1 MQQSEPVDS
10 SSCCLRPCSP
20 LMDNLNDG
28 MVARVLA
35 MNTMFISQMFTKV
48 SLSAF
53 LAEAELGL
61 A

>member
-1 MQQSEPVDS
+1 
-10 SSCCLRPCSP
+10 
-20 LMDNLNDG
+20 MDNLNDG

-53 LAEAELGL
+53 LAEAELDQTELSGRWAKQQRHTL
-61 A
+61 SKHQA

>member
-1 MQQSEPVDS
+1 MQLLEPVNS
-10 SSCCLRPCSP
+10 NKSFLRPCSP

-53 LAEAELGL
+53 LAEAELDL

>member
-1 MQQSEPVDS
+1 
-10 SSCCLRPCSP
+10 
-20 LMDNLNDG
+20 MDNLNDG
-28 MVARVLA
+28 VVARVLA

-53 LAEAELGL
+53 LAEAELDL